1 MDQLHG
7 GAMNRREFAKAL
19 ALGMVALPACATAAG
34 SAGQSGKRLVVG
46 HTGITWGFA
55 PDDAPEA
62 IQDIGSLGYH
72 GMETFPN
79 VIEAFEER
87 GGIGQLLQAA
97 NLPLRAA
104 YCGVNLTNAA
114 VRADEVAKIVRWGQL
129 IRKYGGSIAVIGP
142 NGVQRGARGNY
153 DFNANRANIV
163 AALNDIGPALMDI
176 GIVGVVHPHTGTCVE
191 TAEEARAVMESVDT
205 RYVKFGPDVGQLQ
218 KAGSDPVP
226 LVRDFASVIHH
237 VHMKDYDGGPAFLGY
252 TTLGRGQVHVA
263 EIAEILEG
271 AGNDTMIMVEL
282 DAGGQM
288 PWTPRETARMSRE
301 YLETLGYTFRTPLS

>member
-7 GAMNRREFAKAL
+7 GAMNRRDFAKAL
-19 ALGMVALPACATAAG
+19 ALGIVALPGCASAAVSSG
-34 SAGQSGKRLVVG
+34 QAGNRLVVG
-46 HTGITWGFA
+46 HTGITWGFS

-79 VIEAFEER
+79 VIEAYETR
-87 GGIGQLLQAA
+87 GGIGQLLAAA
-97 NLPLRAA
+97 NLPLVAA

-129 IRKYGGSIAVIGP
+129 IRKYGGTVAVIGP
-142 NGVQRGARGNY
+142 NGTQRNSY

-163 AALNDIGPALMDI
+163 AALNDMGKALMDV
-176 GIVGVVHPHTGTCVE
+176 GIVGALHPHTGTTIE
-191 TAEEARAVMESVDT
+191 TAEEARAVMESVDS

-226 LVRDFASVIHH
+226 LVRDFASIIHH
-237 VHMKDYDGGPAFLGY
+237 VHMKDYDGGPAYLGY
-252 TTLGRGQVHVA
+252 APLGRGQVRVA
-263 EIAEILEG
+263 EIAQILEG
-271 AGNDTMIMVEL
+271 SGVDMMIMVEL
-282 DAGGQM
+282 DAGGPM
-288 PWTPRETARMSRE
+288 PLTPRETARVSRE
-301 YLETLGYTFRTPLS
+301 YLETLGYEFRTPLPA